1 MTRYCPEAFSW
12 KSNRRPLTSHR
23 PGAPKV
29 RRDLAGLGQLDHVH
43 RRRVTALPALP
54 AFQRGFKFPDRR
66 LPRAA
71 DGVERKAS
79 AGLTAIALD
88 LKLAQAA
95 VDALP
100 DGWQWLRGPA
110 VAFHLNRP
118 RECPK
123 PDRQPQVMGGM
134 FPMGAARRWGMVK
147 IAISNVDLVWVFTE
161 KLKSFRDDAPAI
173 SIAIVP
179 DKDGWSAIASRNDR
193 NHHPRCAK
201 RIEQVQR
208 ELRENYVLA
217 RD

>member
-1 MTRYCPEAFSW
+1 
-12 KSNRRPLTSHR
+12 
-23 PGAPKV
+23 
-29 RRDLAGLGQLDHVH
+29 
-43 RRRVTALPALP
+43 
-54 AFQRGFKFPDRR
+54 
-66 LPRAA
+66 
-71 DGVERKAS
+71 
-79 AGLTAIALD
+79 
-88 LKLAQAA
+88 
-95 VDALP
+95 
-100 DGWQWLRGPA
+100 
-110 VAFHLNRP
+110 
-118 RECPK
+118 
-123 PDRQPQVMGGM
+123 
-134 FPMGAARRWGMVK
+134 MVK